1 MKIIY
6 NLKIRMVLS
15 IHISTEPS
23 TIEAL
28 FMQLLRRSPEFLT
41 LISQVPGCHF
51 KCIKISNSKNK
62 SSLTYTNSTWN
73 KRKPQHLEK
82 KTKIDL
88 ITINQSPN
96 F

>member
-6 NLKIRMVLS
+6 NLKIRMVPSL
-15 IHISTEPS
+15 HISTEPS

-51 KCIKISNSKNK
+51 KCIKISNSKK
-62 SSLTYTNSTWN
+62 QVFTNLQTV
-73 KRKPQHLEK
+73 PG
-82 KTKIDL
+82 TKENHNI
-88 ITINQSPN
+88 
-96 F
+96 

>member
-62 SSLTYTNSTWN
+62 SSLTY
-73 KRKPQHLEK
+73 KQYLEQK
-82 KTKIDL
+82 KTTTFRKK
-88 ITINQSPN
+88 NQD
-96 F
+96 